1 MIMANEQ
8 TTMAGIWTEK
18 YRPIEWDQIVGQK
31 PVVERLQA
39 FVAAG
44 RLPHLLFAGPPG
56 CGKSTAALVLAHKL
70 FGQHWRSNFL
80 ETNASDERGIA
91 TIRVKIKDFARTRA
105 VAGPFKL
112 IFLDEAD
119 ALTSEAQAA
128 LRRIMETYAA
138 SCRFCLSVNYS
149 NRIIPAIQSRCAT
162 LRFRALA
169 IDDVSE
175 KLSAIAKREGIAIDP
190 AAMTAICDQAEGDMR
205 KAINILQAAASVSP
219 TVTDSTVYSVAAAAH
234 PAEIKGML
242 VTALAGRLPEAR
254 KLLLDLLLNRGMSGE
269 GIIRSIGK
277 EIWALDVTDN
287 EKARILSLAGDYAW
301 RIDAGGEPVIQI
313 SAMLAQLALLEK

>member
-1 MIMANEQ
+1 MADEQ
-8 TTMAGIWTEK
+8 LSAASIWTEK
-18 YRPIEWDQIVGQK
+18 YRPLEWDQIVGQK
-31 PVVERLQA
+31 PVVERLRA

-70 FGQHWRSNFL
+70 FGQHWRANFL

-119 ALTSEAQAA
+119 ALTAEAQAA
-128 LRRIMETYAA
+128 LRRIMETYAS

-162 LRFRALA
+162 LRFRALTTN
-169 IDDVSE
+169 D
-175 KLSAIAKREGIAIDP
+175 IAARLTSIAQHEGLDITEAGLN
-190 AAMTAICDQAEGDMR
+190 AICEQAEGDMR
-205 KAINILQAAASVSP
+205 KAINILQAAASVSKS
-219 TVTDSTVYSVAAAAH
+219 VTDSAVYAVAAAAR
-234 PAEIKGML
+234 PEEIRNML
-242 VTALAGRLPEAR
+242 EAALAGKLHEAR
-254 KLLLDLLLNRGMSGE
+254 KLLLELLLGRGMSGE
-269 GIIRSIGK
+269 DIIRSINR
-277 EIWALDVTDN
+277 EAWTLDVSD
-287 EKARILSLAGDYAW
+287 KVRARILSLTGEYGW
-301 RIDAGGEPVIQI
+301 RVDAGGEPSIQI
-313 SAMLAQLALLEK
+313 SALLAQLALLE